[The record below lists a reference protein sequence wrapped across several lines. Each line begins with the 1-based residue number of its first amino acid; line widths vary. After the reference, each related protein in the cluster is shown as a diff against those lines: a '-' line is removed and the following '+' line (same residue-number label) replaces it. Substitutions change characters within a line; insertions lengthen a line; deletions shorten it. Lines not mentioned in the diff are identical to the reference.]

1 MSAKNTDMKGRW
13 RNVTIAFRVT
23 PEEAAKIDMLAKTSG
38 LLKPVRLSEKCLL
51 CFMFPS
57 TKMNGKTIESI
68 WKKDFKTAMSKTW
81 LRIGVANLDT
91 YNSNVASAA

>member
-1 MSAKNTDMKGRW
+1 MYIGVLYRD
-13 RNVTIAFRVT
+13 I
-23 PEEAAKIDMLAKTSG
+23 
-38 LLKPVRLSEKCLL
+38 LKPVRLSEKCFL

-68 WKKDFKTAMSKTW
+68 WKKDFKTATSKTW
-81 LRIGVANLDT
+81 MMIGAANLAT